1 MPTRL
6 FIADPH
12 PLVRMGLERLLEN
25 DGRFEVAGLQS
36 TALGTVEAVMASRPD
51 VLVLDFLQPAKE
63 GLAILKQLRRE
74 RSSTRTVVLT
84 AAANEPL
91 ILEAIRLGAQGVV
104 LKEMAPRLLLD
115 AILKVHAGGRW
126 VETDLAARTMEEMLK
141 RDAAIDQ
148 LTYILTGREIEV
160 ARKAATGLSNAEIAE
175 RLYISE
181 GTVKLHLHH
190 IYAKLHVGSRGDL
203 AAYAREIGLV

>member
-1 MPTRL
+1 
-6 FIADPH
+6 
-12 PLVRMGLERLLEN
+12 MGLERLLEN

-91 ILEAIRLGAQGVV
+91 ILEAIRLG
-104 LKEMAPRLLLD
+104 